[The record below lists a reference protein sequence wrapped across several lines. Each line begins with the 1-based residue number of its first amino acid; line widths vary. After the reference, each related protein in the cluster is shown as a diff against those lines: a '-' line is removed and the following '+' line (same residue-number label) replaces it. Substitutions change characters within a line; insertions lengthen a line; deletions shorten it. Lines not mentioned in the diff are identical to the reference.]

1 MKFTAGQGLISRRK
15 LNTMAVVS
23 ALMPLSSVSQTD
35 YPSRPVKVISPFP
48 PGAFTDNIARAYTK
62 ELQDRL
68 GQPFI
73 LDYKPGASTNIAAS
87 FVSSAPPDGHTLLI
101 STLASHSLN
110 KWSYK
115 NLNYDVDKMMSV
127 GMMGVNAFYVVVR
140 SDSPFNSLQDLIKA
154 AKESPNGLSYGS
166 HGEGGANHVVTELF
180 RTQAGIGKLIH
191 VPYKGG
197 ESHRD
202 LIAGRLDFMIDGA
215 AINWVIQ
222 GRLKAL
228 AVAYPKRWPTQDK
241 VPTMAESGYPEVTIA
256 TYFGLS
262 APAGTPAPILDK
274 LNLHMREISKDA
286 DFQKRMLAM
295 NNVLALPMTRQEAD
309 GFIKLQTDKWKP
321 ILKSLNISFE

>member
-1 MKFTAGQGLISRRK
+1 
-15 LNTMAVVS
+15 MAVLS
-23 ALMPLSSVSQTD
+23 ALMPVSSIAQTD
-35 YPSRPVKVISPFP
+35 YPSRPIKVISPFSA
-48 PGAFTDNIARAYTK
+48 GAFTDGIARAYIK

-68 GQPFI
+68 GQPFV
-73 LDYKPGASTNIAAS
+73 LEHKPGASTNIATS

-115 NLNYDVDKMMSV
+115 NLNFDAEKMLSA

-140 SDSPFNSLQDLIKA
+140 SDSPFNSLQDLVKA
-154 AKESPNGLSYGS
+154 AKESPTGLAYGS

-215 AINWVIQ
+215 AINLVMG
-222 GRLKAL
+222 GRLRAL

-256 TYFGLS
+256 TYFGLA
-262 APAGTPAPILDK
+262 APFGTPAPILEK
-274 LNLHMREISKDA
+274 LNLNMREIAKDA
-286 DFQKRMLAM
+286 DFQKRMLMM
-295 NNVLALPMTRQEAD
+295 NVQALPMTRQETD
-309 GFIKLQTDKWKP
+309 SFIKLQTEKWKP
-321 ILKSLNISFE
+321 ILRSLNISFD